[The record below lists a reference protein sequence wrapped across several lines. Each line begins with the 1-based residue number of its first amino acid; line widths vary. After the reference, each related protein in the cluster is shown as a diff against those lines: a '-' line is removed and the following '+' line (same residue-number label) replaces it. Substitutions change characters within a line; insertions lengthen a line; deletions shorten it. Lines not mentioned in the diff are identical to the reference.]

1 MRWHRF
7 FSSLP
12 KLLQVGL
19 LPNGLTRAAQYHN
32 AHRPPACF
40 RLLGITEECIQDEDD
55 FTPAYRTAET
65 VLYLV
70 VLRGFCQR
78 TNGGRHEKTNG
89 GRQRNGSSGGQCA
102 GRRHTPDNGSRI
114 V

>member
-32 AHRPPACF
+32 AHCPRRRFC
-40 RLLGITEECIQDEDD
+40 LLGITEEYMQDEDD
-55 FTPAYRTAET
+55 FTDHEIKIK
-65 VLYLV
+65 
-70 VLRGFCQR
+70 CNIISQR
-78 TNGGRHEKTNG
+78 LIGINEEFLKF
-89 GRQRNGSSGGQCA
+89 Q
-102 GRRHTPDNGSRI
+102 PL
-114 V
+114 